1 VRQLFVSLLVLGM
14 LAPVVRAEGPAP
26 EPRPKP
32 RAPAS
37 DAAKAEPKAARKADD
52 AAPETERP
60 LADKVTI
67 AVQVVHATDS
77 QEGIDPRLEALAR
90 SFRYFKYK
98 GYRLLSSDK
107 QAMVPGGNAT
117 FAIAGE
123 RRLTVTV
130 VERDAARARVRVEI
144 VKDDN
149 RLLDTTVSINRDGT
163 FIVAGPKFGDGI
175 LMLPLRATY

>member
-1 VRQLFVSLLVLGM
+1 MTRSLATLLVLAM
-14 LAPVVRAEGPAP
+14 LAPVAHAEDPAP
-26 EPRPKP
+26 APRPKP

-37 DAAKAEPKAARKADD
+37 DTPKAEPRTN
-52 AAPETERP
+52 PRTEPTDTEEKP
-60 LADKVTI
+60 LAEKVTI

-98 GYRLLSSDK
+98 GYRLLSADK
-107 QAMVPGGNAT
+107 QAMAPGGSAT

-130 VERDAARARVRVEI
+130 VERDTARARVRVEI

-163 FIVAGPKFGDGI
+163 FIVAGPKYGDGI